1 MGKMKKP
8 SKDTISRLALYL
20 RTLQELSKTRIS
32 ATISSQDL
40 VKELNISSDQLRRD
54 LWYFGQFGRRGV
66 GYSIDSLK
74 SKLSQ
79 ILGLNKSWNVC
90 ICGAGNLG
98 SALLA
103 YKGFKEQNLNIVAC
117 FDVDPKKVN
126 KKKSGVMLYPMEDMK
141 KIVKL
146 LGIEIAIIATP
157 IQVAQSVMEVLV
169 SCGVKAILNFAPVKL
184 TVPQEVKLRNVDLS
198 TELFNLTHF
207 LSEGITKKTK
217 I

>member
-1 MGKMKKP
+1 MKKP

-20 RTLQELSKTRIS
+20 RTLQELSKSRATP
-32 ATISSQDL
+32 TISSQDL
-40 VKELNISSDQLRRD
+40 ARELNISPDQLRRD

-66 GYSIDSLK
+66 GYSIESLK

-79 ILGLNKSWNVC
+79 ILGLHKSWNVC

-117 FDVDPKKVN
+117 FDVDPKKIY
-126 KKKSGVMLYPMEDMK
+126 KKKSGVTIYPLEDMK
-141 KIVKL
+141 KIVKSRE
-146 LGIEIAIIATP
+146 IEIAIIATP
-157 IQVAQSVMEVLV
+157 TAGAQLTMNKLI
-169 SCGVKAILNFAPVKL
+169 SCKVKAILNFAPLKL
-184 TVPQEVKLRNVDLS
+184 TAPPQVKLRNVDLS

-207 LSEGITKKTK
+207 LSHRTR
-217 I
+217 